1 MPRVSWTDAGL
12 LDVERLYGFLYDHN
26 ANAAAAAAESIF
38 AGTEQLAMFPESG
51 REAVGRPADERELL
65 IPFGASGYVVLYRV
79 IEGGVLILAVR
90 HMRQRGY

>member
-1 MPRVSWTDAGL
+1 MPRVSWTDAAL
-12 LDVERLYGFLYDHN
+12 LDVERLNGFLYDHN

-38 AGTEQLAMFPESG
+38 AGTERLAQFPQSG

-65 IPFGASGYVVLYRV
+65 VPFGASGYVVLYRV
-79 IEGGVLILAVR
+79 VENGALNLAVR